1 MSRDR
6 TKKIATLAGLALSAF
21 GGIWAMA
28 LVAAHLVFDPHVAR
42 ASERV
47 KIMCAWA
54 KMADDYAQVQN
65 ANTTA
70 ICEVV
75 GARCLPMPP
84 RPRFPLLD
92 NCETP

>member
-6 TKKIATLAGLALSAF
+6 TKKLATLAALFLSAT
-21 GGIWAMA
+21 GGVWAMA

-54 KMADDYAQVQN
+54 KMADDYAEVQN
-65 ANTTA
+65 ANTAA
-70 ICEVV
+70 ICETV
-75 GARCLPMPP
+75 GAKCLPMPQ
-84 RPRFPLLD
+84 RPKIPLLE
-92 NCETP
+92 NCEVP